1 MNVVLYRR
9 VPALEQGRGAAIHA
23 ACDYGWALPRALPA
37 HRGLLPDVAHVVD
50 VDAMTADE
58 ATSMLT
64 RWLTGVPQATLDTVL
79 STTGRSLLP
88 DMVRGAAAA
97 DEAAGNPA
105 AEALLGPDWGR
116 LGGSPTCA
124 GHGSRLRPGRP
135 HARGCWHEGPGGAGL
150 SSDLARRHPART
162 SSYAAESANARANS
176 AAIVGATS

>member
-9 VPALEQGRGAAIHA
+9 VPALNKAEAPAIHA
-23 ACDYGWALPRALPA
+23 ACDYSSALPRALPA

-58 ATSMLT
+58 ATSTLT

-79 STTGRSLLP
+79 STTGRWLLL

-105 AEALLGPDWGR
+105 AEALLGPGWGR
-116 LGGSPTCA
+116 LGGSPTSSPRSRPAPPDQA
-124 GHGSRLRPGRP
+124 GRTQRRSSCRRPT
-135 HARGCWHEGPGGAGL
+135 
-150 SSDLARRHPART
+150 PA
-162 SSYAAESANARANS
+162 SQL
-176 AAIVGATS
+176 VLF